1 LTGPILP
8 QLAAS
13 SLQIYVHEFP
23 NDLNPEK
30 IHMKPA
36 VCYSV
41 FPAKIRNA
49 KDIPFPHNKSFSYRQ
64 KSALEPWAIIKAE
77 NLSQTKNSFFPANE
91 NLDPAG
97 LANTIWF
104 LLQGKLISRPASPRE

>member
-64 KSALEPWAIIKAE
+64 KSALEPWAIIKAWSGKS
-77 NLSQTKNSFFPANE
+77 LANE
-91 NLDPAG
+91 E
-97 LANTIWF
+97 F
-104 LLQGKLISRPASPRE
+104 LLPRE

>member
-13 SLQIYVHEFP
+13 SLQIASGLSLSLFLRP
-23 NDLNPEK
+23 RIPERFESGENSYET
-30 IHMKPA
+30 A

-64 KSALEPWAIIKAE
+64 KSALEPWAIIKAW
-77 NLSQTKNSFFPANE
+77 SGKSRANE
-91 NLDPAG
+91 E
-97 LANTIWF
+97 F
-104 LLQGKLISRPASPRE
+104 LLPSE